1 MRLPSHFTSSLIV
14 KSLFQF
20 VFCMINFL
28 LVFFTGIIM
37 SPEEAAAFVKEC
49 EEKFANRYT
58 EKDPEYARVC
68 KTLTTGS
75 VPPLIPHR
83 PSNND
88 YSIN

>member
-1 MRLPSHFTSSLIV
+1 
-14 KSLFQF
+14 
-20 VFCMINFL
+20 MINFL
-28 LVFFTGIIM
+28 LLFFTGKIM

-49 EEKFANRYT
+49 EEKFSNRYT

-88 YSIN
+88 YSNN

>member
-1 MRLPSHFTSSLIV
+1 
-14 KSLFQF
+14 
-20 VFCMINFL
+20 
-28 LVFFTGIIM
+28 M

-88 YSIN
+88 YSINYITKKEPKSDNHLSKFDWHDLSPIFFGHNTPS

>member
-1 MRLPSHFTSSLIV
+1 
-14 KSLFQF
+14 
-20 VFCMINFL
+20 
-28 LVFFTGIIM
+28 M

-49 EEKFANRYT
+49 EEKFSNRYT

-88 YSIN
+88 YSNN